1 MNVLEAM
8 DLAKAGKR
16 VRRRRWPAGVRVQF
30 LDLNTA
36 LGGYVVRMYVGTK
49 EVDLP
54 SGYLRVAADDRRT
67 AAVEIERWEPE
78 IDDMEAQDWEVVGD
92 PHSPAVARSASSA
105 DVPTINPDVVD
116 R

>member
-16 VRRRRWPAGVRVQF
+16 VRRRRWPAGVHMQF
-30 LDLNTA
+30 LDLNTT

-54 SGYLRVAADDRRT
+54 SGYLRVCVSPQRAPIA
-67 AAVEIERWEPE
+67 EIERWEPE

-92 PHSPAVARSASSA
+92 PHSPAAGS
-105 DVPTINPDVVD
+105 
-116 R
+116 